1 MGEVQ
6 YLSQMFYHVPL
17 KFSEFFSL
25 HFFSFLQGVFKPVIY
40 VGVTANVMHV
50 AINALLI
57 DGVGLVFQ
65 YVNI

>member
-1 MGEVQ
+1 MPELFDLQ
-6 YLSQMFYHVPL
+6 
-17 KFSEFFSL
+17 FFFL
-25 HFFSFLQGVFKPVIY
+25 LQGVFKPVIY

-50 AINALLI
+50 VINALLI